1 MLLKW
6 NIFIKGSEKDL
17 ICWTDKLKKLIS
29 REIFAERPREH
40 CAYGKWDIVKITWN
54 QRISKKDFFATFTTR
69 VKVVCFVYFLQKKL
83 KQCFFFLVTTAIYW
97 ICYIH
102 IWILERKGPKVTND
116 NHKRSKKL
124 CNGSNQK
131 VRSFGSNSFFL
142 F

>member
-83 KQCFFFLVTTAIYW
+83 KQCFFFFFSHNCDLLNLL
-97 ICYIH
+97 H
-102 IWILERKGPKVTND
+102 IWILERKGSKVTND
-116 NHKRSKKL
+116 NHKGSKKL
-124 CNGSNQK
+124 CD
-131 VRSFGSNSFFL
+131 GSNSFFL